1 MKKFLFIL
9 VSFFVFCASSFAVDL
24 NKATLAELEALSGIG
39 PTKAKA
45 IVDYRTK
52 NGPFKSADDLDK
64 VKGVGKGVIA
74 KIGGEVTIDGRALGM
89 PTVDDKAMAKKPATA
104 RKAEVAAPAATAPAD
119 EKTVTMEKKKKE

>member
-64 VKGVGKGVIA
+64 VKGVGKGIIA
-74 KIGGEVTIDGRALGM
+74 KIAADVTIDGKVLGV
-89 PTVDDKAMAKKPATA
+89 PTANDKSAEKKTVNAKKPDDSAPA
-104 RKAEVAAPAATAPAD
+104 AAAPAD
-119 EKTVTMEKKKKE
+119 KQKKE